1 MLPGGA
7 PEYME
12 GERTALY
19 PFGFGLSYTQFEYRD
34 LEVDVADE
42 ASCCVD
48 VRVKV
53 CHVGSRVGTETV
65 QVKDG
70 RTAVFW
76 RNMLKICCKG
86 GFKSVLW
93 HQLTTHNVNY
103 TEL

>member
-19 PFGFGLSYTQFEYRD
+19 PLGFGLSYRD
-34 LEVDVADE
+34 LEVDVVDE
-42 ASCCVD
+42 ASCRVD

-65 QVKDG
+65 QRRSSRLISASLSALLPAISVWK
-70 RTAVFW
+70 RLLSFS
-76 RNMLKICCKG
+76 LKN
-86 GFKSVLW
+86 KS
-93 HQLTTHNVNY
+93 
-103 TEL
+103 